1 MKSRSFESHFE
12 KKSSSLG
19 SLHHPARCFSMQH
32 LPHLNHHHFYH
43 HHQQQQQQQLPRR
56 FENHS
61 SSVSSLA
68 TPLVSNP
75 RLIATSFPH
84 HPLDIVVEQSPAREE
99 DFDLPPGA
107 TAKSVA
113 QTMPLSQ
120 PKNNTDTYTDS
131 QTHVENMLFQE
142 NPDIQAPLGNLDD
155 NNKPIP
161 GKPDIGPVMG
171 NPSFEQS
178 KMNSALESTELQ
190 FPYYLDRHQQQQQQ
204 QQQRFPSQD
213 DLQQYLHQAEVDN
226 YLRHHR
232 ELTQLRQDIE
242 NADPVVSAWP
252 VSSHRLQAQ
261 PRSSGSLASHQSS
274 GSQNSGV
281 SQRQSS
287 TGSLGRKEKSSG
299 SMGRKETSSGS
310 LKQHSFGSS
319 QISEGKSGT
328 GGQVHQQ
335 HQLSTGSVH
344 QHSRS
349 SQDSVDQSNP
359 SISTAKRA
367 VLQSSGKI
375 DDAYSRQTALV
386 LVCLVGFVD
395 WSEGQYVF
403 LFICLFRYLHSCSY
417 FISLFYFST
426 PLFPFSRFSV
436 GQSVCLSVLS
446 LTIAFSQIPLTP
458 LSVSLS
464 LLPSFLSLSLSLSLS
479 LPLPPYLSPSASLSL
494 SLRGGGRVCDLSG
507 RKRERE
513 REKIR
518 KKSEQENE
526 RE

>member
-19 SLHHPARCFSMQH
+19 SLQHPARCFSMQH

-43 HHQQQQQQQLPRR
+43 HQQLQQQLPRR

-68 TPLVSNP
+68 KSLVSNP
-75 RLIATSFPH
+75 RLPATSFPH

-131 QTHVENMLFQE
+131 QKHVENMLFQE

-161 GKPDIGPVMG
+161 GKPDNGPVMG
-171 NPSFEQS
+171 NHSFEQS
-178 KMNSALESTELQ
+178 KINSALKSTELQ
-190 FPYYLDRHQQQQQQ
+190 FPYYLDRHQQQ

-242 NADPVVSAWP
+242 NADPVVSAGP

-299 SMGRKETSSGS
+299 SVSRKETSSGS

-319 QISEGKSGT
+319 QIFEGKSGT
-328 GGQVHQQ
+328 GGRVHLQ

-375 DDAYSRQTALV
+375 HDAYSRQTA
-386 LVCLVGFVD
+386 
-395 WSEGQYVF
+395 
-403 LFICLFRYLHSCSY
+403 
-417 FISLFYFST
+417 
-426 PLFPFSRFSV
+426 
-436 GQSVCLSVLS
+436 
-446 LTIAFSQIPLTP
+446 
-458 LSVSLS
+458 
-464 LLPSFLSLSLSLSLS
+464 
-479 LPLPPYLSPSASLSL
+479 
-494 SLRGGGRVCDLSG
+494 
-507 RKRERE
+507 
-513 REKIR
+513 
-518 KKSEQENE
+518 
-526 RE
+526 